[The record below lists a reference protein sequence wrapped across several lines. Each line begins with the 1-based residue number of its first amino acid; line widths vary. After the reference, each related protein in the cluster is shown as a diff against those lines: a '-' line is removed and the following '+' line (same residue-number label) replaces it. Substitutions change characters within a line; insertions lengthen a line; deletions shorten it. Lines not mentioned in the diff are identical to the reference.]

1 MTTSTNIKS
10 KATIHLNKEATAEGS
25 TYGQRPPCP
34 MKIEQSKELYKH
46 VRSAPGVFGRRQGLD
61 LSPKYVLIRKKSPEY
76 MEDAHRHPEYVYCV
90 SPAPGATRHPKS
102 QVRLR
107 LQSPETKNKLSAKYA
122 LKEKVKVQK
131 YGLPLRWQSSA
142 PGTKQLLNGEV

>member
-1 MTTSTNIKS
+1 MP
-10 KATIHLNKEATAEGS
+10 HED
-25 TYGQRPPCP
+25 
-34 MKIEQSKELYKH
+34 EQSKELYKH

-90 SPAPGATRHPKS
+90 SPATRATRHPKS